1 MVIIDSLSDPRLAGK
16 DLMLL
21 WTPLRLGSIAAL
33 TFRSPCTFIEAEILS
48 AVSGVAG
55 HSRRRASI
63 NDQSIPM
70 SPSSKQ
76 GDEQIKWIIRPA
88 TLADR
93 EGVTSLLQQSYG
105 TLLRADYTEDCLAQY
120 LPLIS
125 QPRDELLTCNTWYV
139 VQDPSTHEL
148 VGCGGWTVDPP
159 KSPDG
164 TIATIKESNLSQ
176 FVPHLRHFAV
186 HPNYLRRGIAS
197 DIWNCCK
204 SAIEARCAAENV
216 PFPTLE
222 VFSTLT
228 AESFYKSL
236 GFEQVSR
243 IDLELVPGATFPSI
257 LMRREPL

>member
-1 MVIIDSLSDPRLAGK
+1 MIQVDYGK
-16 DLMLL
+16 NSTSMLL
-21 WTPLRLGSIAAL
+21 WTPLRLGSLASL
-33 TFRSPCTFIEAEILS
+33 TLCSPHDSKQARKRSFFRSIAGYCLVS
-48 AVSGVAG
+48 AS
-55 HSRRRASI
+55 
-63 NDQSIPM
+63 NDQLIPM
-70 SPSSKQ
+70 AHERGETLHPRV
-76 GDEQIKWIIRPA
+76 KWIVRPA
-88 TLADR
+88 TLSDR
-93 EGVTSLLQQSYG
+93 EGVTTLLQKSYG
-105 TLLRADYTEDCLAQY
+105 TLLRADYTEDCLAKY

-139 VQDPSTHEL
+139 VQDPSTHEF

-159 KSPDG
+159 KSSED
-164 TIATIKESNLSQ
+164 ATIEDSVATAGHSTSSP

-197 DIWNCCK
+197 DVWNCSK

-216 PFPTLE
+216 PFPALE

-236 GFEQVSR
+236 GFEPLSR
-243 IDLELVPGATFPSI
+243 IDLELVKGVTFPSI